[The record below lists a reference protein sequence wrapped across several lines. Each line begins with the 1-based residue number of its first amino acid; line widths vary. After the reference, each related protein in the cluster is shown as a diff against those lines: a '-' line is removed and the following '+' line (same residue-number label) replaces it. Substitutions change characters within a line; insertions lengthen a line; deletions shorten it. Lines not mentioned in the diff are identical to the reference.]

1 MYISG
6 GPSWRPATT
15 AELMMRLPTRYLGSR
30 NPARASRATF
40 RRCGAAFRRPFR
52 AKRGA
57 MPKQRESCIRPRR
70 GPRRCTV
77 SSSARVP
84 LRSCPG
90 VRLRACASATDRNV
104 RTARGRSS
112 GEMERDGEYKGV
124 RCAVCRAGVGR
135 WARGVTVE
143 GKEMTERHESLHGG
157 LPLVPAQ
164 YCRRGTRAY
173 TGTSSLAA
181 HDRAE
186 TLPPAA
192 RVTYVGERIMP
203 SQDSN
208 PKDRRKANTNV
219 SAVPLESEG

>member
-1 MYISG
+1 MYLSG

-40 RRCGAAFRRPFR
+40 RRCGAAFRRPFW

-57 MPKQRESCIRPRR
+57 MPEQRESCIRPRR

-77 SSSARVP
+77 PSSARVP

-90 VRLRACASATDRNV
+90 VRLRACASAKDRNV
-104 RTARGRSS
+104 RTARGRSG

-124 RCAVCRAGVGR
+124 RCAVCRAGAGR
-135 WARGVTVE
+135 WARGVTICGE
-143 GKEMTERHESLHGG
+143 EMTERRESLHGG
-157 LPLVPAQ
+157 LPLVPTQ
-164 YCRRGTRAY
+164 HCRRGARAC
-173 TGTSSLAA
+173 TGASSLAA
-181 HDRAE
+181 HDRAW
-186 TLPPAA
+186 TLSPAA
-192 RVTYVGERIMP
+192 RLTYVGERITP

-208 PKDRRKANTNV
+208 PKDRRKRPTPV
-219 SAVPLESEG
+219 YQPCH

>member
-1 MYISG
+1 MYLSG

-40 RRCGAAFRRPFR
+40 RRCGAAFRRPFW

-57 MPKQRESCIRPRR
+57 MPEQRESCIRPRR

-77 SSSARVP
+77 PSSARVP

-90 VRLRACASATDRNV
+90 VRLRACASAKDRNV

-135 WARGVTVE
+135 WAWGVTICGE
-143 GKEMTERHESLHGG
+143 EMTERRESLRGG
-157 LPLVPAQ
+157 LPSRPSSTLSS
-164 YCRRGTRAY
+164 RRAGLHRRLQPH
-173 TGTSSLAA
+173 G
-181 HDRAE
+181 
-186 TLPPAA
+186 A
-192 RVTYVGERIMP
+192 RPYL
-203 SQDSN
+203 DSA
-208 PKDRRKANTNV
+208 PRCPCHVRGGVHHAK
-219 SAVPLESEG
+219 PG